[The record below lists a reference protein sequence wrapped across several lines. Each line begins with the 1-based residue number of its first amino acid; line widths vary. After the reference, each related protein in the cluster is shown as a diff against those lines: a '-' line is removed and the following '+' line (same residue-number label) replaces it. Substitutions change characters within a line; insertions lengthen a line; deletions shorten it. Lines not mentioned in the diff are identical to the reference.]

1 MIDLLEVEPMT
12 SHTSVGNPFICVV
25 DDDAGVRQ
33 SLTAML
39 EAHGHAVTA
48 FDRGDRFLESPERHG
63 AACILLDVR
72 MPGPDGLEVLTR
84 LRAEGSTAFVI
95 MMTAHAD
102 VRLAVRAMKSGASD
116 FVEKPI
122 DAVATADMVD
132 RMLAVQ
138 ARPAMAAAEH
148 GAASGTLGTLT
159 PREHEVAVRIA
170 SGLSNKEIARELAI
184 SPRTVE
190 VHRARVMSK
199 TGVRSVAHLVR
210 LVLTAQPG
218 EPIA

>member
-1 MIDLLEVEPMT
+1 MIDLPKVEPMT
-12 SHTSVGNPFICVV
+12 SPTSVGASLVCVV

-48 FDRGDRFLESPERHG
+48 FERGDRFLDAAERHR
-63 AACILLDVR
+63 AACVLLDVR
-72 MPGPDGLEVLTR
+72 MPGPDGLEVLSR
-84 LRAEGSTAFVI
+84 MRAEGSTAFVV

-122 DAVATADMVD
+122 DAAATVTMVD
-132 RMLAVQ
+132 RMLAAQ

-148 GAASGTLGTLT
+148 GVASGTLGTLT

-190 VHRARVMSK
+190 VHRARVMTK

-210 LVLTAQPG
+210 LVLSAQPR
-218 EPIA
+218 EPVS